1 MALQLR
7 LLGPL
12 HLSRDGHPLKLPP
25 SRKLRAILAY
35 LVLAPRATSRH
46 RLCELFLETSSHPR
60 AELRWY
66 LSKLRT
72 VVGAASIRHEEDF
85 VRLELRESD
94 VDARDVQRA
103 MRAGIDG
110 LSPQRARELEALFSG
125 EFLEGL
131 EIDHCAEFTG
141 WVLAQRRRFRAA
153 RVALLEKLS
162 RCVPDEEA
170 CGHIEKWLEIAPF
183 DIRAH
188 ERMFG
193 ALGRGGCFREIDE
206 HLATATK
213 SFCAEALDCAALRKA
228 WSASLARRSAA
239 ASREPGSD
247 AGERAYDCYLQGRQH
262 LGRMMHHG
270 LEQSR
275 HMFHRAIELD
285 VGYGPAWAGL
295 ATAYAC
301 THEWFDAGKVSLARA
316 DHASRRA
323 LEAAPRLA
331 ESHVARGFVCS
342 QSQDYDEAVR
352 EFEEAI
358 RLNPYLFD
366 SYYYFARAA
375 FARGDT
381 QRAADM
387 FRAAAEVRVE
397 DFQSSILLAMSMNA
411 LGKECA
417 ARDALRIGIRRA
429 ELTLA
434 LNPSDGRALSLG
446 AGALM
451 EDGQIERAM
460 AWSARAL
467 ELYPHDTSALT
478 NVACMYVKADERVQ
492 AMDLL
497 DRVFAQGVG
506 KRDWVAN
513 DPDYGALRGEPR
525 FQRMIARLK

>member
-12 HLSRDGHPLKLPP
+12 RLFRDARPLSLPP

-46 RLCELFLETSSHPR
+46 RLCELFLATSGNPR

-66 LSKLRT
+66 LSKLRAL
-72 VVGAASIRHEEDF
+72 VGATCIRQEEDL
-85 VRLELRESD
+85 VRLDLPESN
-94 VDARDVQRA
+94 VDARDLQRA

-110 LSPQRARELEALFSG
+110 MSPQRTRELEALFGG

-141 WVLAQRRRFRAA
+141 WVLAQRRRFRAT

-162 RCVPDEEA
+162 RCVPDDEA
-170 CGHIEKWLEIAPF
+170 CGYIEKWLEIAPF

-193 ALGRGGCFREIDE
+193 ALGRRGCFREVGE
-206 HLATATK
+206 HLAAATK
-213 SFCAEALDCAALRKA
+213 SFCAEGLDCAALRNA
-228 WSASLARRSAA
+228 WSATRVRRHPVAEHEPANA
-239 ASREPGSD
+239 ASEQ
-247 AGERAYDCYLQGRQH
+247 AYDIYLQGRQH
-262 LGRMMHHG
+262 LARMMHHG
-270 LEQSR
+270 LTESR
-275 HMFHRAIELD
+275 RMFRRAIELD
-285 VGYGPAWAGL
+285 ADYGPAWAGL
-295 ATAYAC
+295 ATAHAC
-301 THEWFDAGKVSLARA
+301 TYEWFDAGKASLARA
-316 DHASRRA
+316 EHASRRA

-331 ESHVARGFVCS
+331 ESHVARAFVCS
-342 QSQDYDEAVR
+342 QSQDYDEAVG

-375 FARGDT
+375 FAHGDT
-381 QRAADM
+381 KRAADM

-397 DFQSSILLAMSMNA
+397 DFQSSILLAMPMKA
-411 LGKECA
+411 LGKEDA
-417 ARDALRIGIRRA
+417 AHDALRTGIRRA
-429 ELTLA
+429 ELMLE

-451 EDGQIERAM
+451 DDGQAERAL

-467 ELYPHDTSALT
+467 DLYPNDTSALI
-478 NVACMYVKADERVQ
+478 NVACMYVKAEER
-492 AMDLL
+492 ARALDLL
-497 DRVFAQGVG
+497 DRVFAQGCG
-506 KRDWVAN
+506 KRDWVTN
-513 DPDYGALRGEPR
+513 DPDYSALRGEPR
-525 FQRMIARLK
+525 FQRLVARLK